1 MQRRPRRTAS
11 ATYSMIRSRDTERD
25 NIFFSYFTSSDALL
39 TPQEQSSVN
48 CMRRAC
54 RFYAVTFTCK
64 VFGRHHGNQ
73 ATDIYHFCSVS
84 NRLFH
89 NDQANSFIEGSF
101 CTLEL
106 SALCSRH
113 RLFYSFFLSLSLTLL
128 LFLPPRGTPLF
139 RNTLRVFC
147 LVHRSTQHLLLLA
160 AGKCH
165 HR

>member
-11 ATYSMIRSRDTERD
+11 VTYSMIMSRDTERD
-25 NIFFSYFTSSDALL
+25 NIFFRYFTSSDALL

-113 RLFYSFFLSLSLTLL
+113 RVFYSFFLSLSHSLS
-128 LFLPPRGTPLF
+128 FS
-139 RNTLRVFC
+139 FC
-147 LVHRSTQHLLLLA
+147 LPVELRSFAIH
-160 AGKCH
+160 
-165 HR
+165 